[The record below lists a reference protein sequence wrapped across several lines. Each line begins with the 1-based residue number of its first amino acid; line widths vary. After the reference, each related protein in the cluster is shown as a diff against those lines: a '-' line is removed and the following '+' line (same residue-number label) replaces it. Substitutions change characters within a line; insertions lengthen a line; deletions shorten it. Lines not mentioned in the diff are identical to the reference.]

1 MSEDYKNGLVTGLA
15 MQPLYVVAQ
24 QEKKASENICGA
36 KVVPLDMMSDDG
48 RCKFIDFEED

>member
-48 RCKFIDFEED
+48 RCKYIDFEED